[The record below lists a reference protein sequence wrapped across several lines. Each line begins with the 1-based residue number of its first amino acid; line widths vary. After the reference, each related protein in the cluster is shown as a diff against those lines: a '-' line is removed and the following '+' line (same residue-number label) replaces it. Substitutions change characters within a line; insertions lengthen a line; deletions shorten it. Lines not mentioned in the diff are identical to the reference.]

1 MMDLLR
7 IKVGQILLV
16 TYRQLIFYLP
26 ETSDSISLNN
36 FMLQLHKERHLSNC
50 TYSTNIGLSG
60 VGFL

>member
-16 TYRQLIFYLP
+16 TYRQLIFYNFT

-36 FMLQLHKERHLSNC
+36 FMASITQERHLFQ
-50 TYSTNIGLSG
+50 L
-60 VGFL
+60 

>member
-16 TYRQLIFYLP
+16 TYRQLIFLHLP

-36 FMLQLHKERHLSNC
+36 FMASITQRTSPFPIVVLPQQ
-50 TYSTNIGLSG
+50 T
-60 VGFL
+60 